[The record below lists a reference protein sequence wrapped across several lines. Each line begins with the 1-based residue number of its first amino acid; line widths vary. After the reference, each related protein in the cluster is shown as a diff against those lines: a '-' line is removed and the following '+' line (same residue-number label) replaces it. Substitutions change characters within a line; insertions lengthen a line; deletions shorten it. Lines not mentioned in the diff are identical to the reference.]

1 MILKKIFL
9 RILLIYLVICFP
21 SSILYSKIVKI
32 SFKIDNEI
40 ITNTD
45 IKNETKYLT
54 ALNNDL
60 ENLSDSELNEISKS
74 SLIKEKIKE
83 KELKKHLNIDEYNNE
98 KLINNIIDNFQ
109 NKLKLNNKEEFVNYL
124 KEYDLTIN
132 DIIKK
137 IKIEILWNQLI
148 AELYK
153 NQIVIDENKI
163 KKKIKEENLNL
174 QKYIE
179 YDLSEILFELK
190 ENKNLNETYEEIKQ
204 SISQKGFEVTANKYS
219 LSDSNKFGGKIGL
232 IDENQLSKIINDKL
246 KKIEIGNYTDPIK
259 IPNGYLILRINE
271 KKVINQELDQEM
283 ILKKLVNYEKN
294 KQYDQFS
301 KIYFNKIKINSK
313 IDG

>member
-21 SSILYSKIVKI
+21 SSNLYSKIVKI

>member
-9 RILLIYLVICFP
+9 RILLIYLIICFP

-190 ENKNLNETYEEIKQ
+190 ENKNLNETYEVIKQ
-204 SISQKGFEVTANKYS
+204 SISQRGFEVTANKYS

-246 KKIEIGNYTDPIK
+246 KKLEIGNYTDPIK

>member
-21 SSILYSKIVKI
+21 SSLSYSKIVKI

-246 KKIEIGNYTDPIK
+246 KKLDIGNYTDPIK

>member
-204 SISQKGFEVTANKYS
+204 SISQRGFEVTANKYS

-246 KKIEIGNYTDPIK
+246 KKLDIGNYTDPIK